1 VKTPDPTGYDG
12 PSQPPTGW
20 ACERSAGRVRPEP
33 PDGVRNEF
41 QRDRDRL
48 IHAKAFRRLMHK
60 TQVFISPDGDH
71 YRTRLTHTLEMMQVA
86 RTIARSLGLNEDL
99 TEAIALGHDLGHT
112 PFGHTGEE
120 ALSTALAAYGRTF
133 RHNEH
138 SLRVVD
144 RLEKGGTGLNLTL
157 EVRDGIINHTGKGYP
172 STREGEI
179 VRLAD
184 RIAYVNHDV
193 DDALRAGI
201 IAWESLPK
209 RPLSVLGEKMSVR
222 IDTMVRDMI
231 SNSQREGKIS
241 LSEPIY
247 EALMELRAWLFEHVY
262 NNPHSR
268 ENQKAAGVV
277 AALFGYYLEHP
288 EERARSDQDPL
299 LETVD
304 FVAGMTDRYALAAYR
319 RLFLPRGEIFA

>member
-1 VKTPDPTGYDG
+1 MNLPGAAGHNQPHRGPTD
-12 PSQPPTGW
+12 W
-20 ACERSAGRVRPEP
+20 ACERSAGRPRPEH
-33 PDGVRNEF
+33 PDGIRNEF
-41 QRDRDRL
+41 QRDRDRI

-71 YRTRLTHTLEMMQVA
+71 FRTRLTHTLEVMQVA

-99 TEAIALGHDLGHT
+99 TEAISLGHDLGHT

-120 ALSTALAAYGRTF
+120 ALSRVLSNYRRAF

-144 RLEKGGTGLNLTL
+144 HLEKGGEGLNLTL
-157 EVRDGIINHTGKGYP
+157 EVRDGIINHTGEGYP

-179 VRLAD
+179 VRIAD

-193 DDALRAGI
+193 DDALRAGLVF
-201 IAWESLPK
+201 WKDLPK
-209 RPLSVLGEKMSVR
+209 RPLAVLGDKMSAR
-222 IDTMVRDMI
+222 IDSLVRDMI
-231 SNSQREGKIS
+231 SNSSKKGEIS
-241 LSEPIY
+241 LSEGVY

-262 NNPHSR
+262 TNPHYR
-268 ENQKAAGVV
+268 ENQKAGGVV
-277 AALFGYYLEHP
+277 VALFEHYLDHP
-288 EERARSDQDPL
+288 EERVRSDPDPIC
-299 LETVD
+299 ETVD

-319 RLFLPRGEIFA
+319 RLFLPRGEVFA